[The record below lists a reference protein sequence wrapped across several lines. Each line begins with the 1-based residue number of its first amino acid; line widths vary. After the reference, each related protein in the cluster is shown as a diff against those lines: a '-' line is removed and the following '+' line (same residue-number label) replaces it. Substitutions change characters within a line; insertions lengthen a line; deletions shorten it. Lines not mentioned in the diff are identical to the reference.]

1 MKLFEKSLCSM
12 TSVVVLFTN
21 QIKLNV
27 STRKRACIVANA
39 FVFQA
44 KSVNFGT
51 ISIIISR
58 DILINLLGNGP
69 D

>member
-1 MKLFEKSLCSM
+1 MKLFEKSLCTM
-12 TSVVVLFTN
+12 TSVVVLFTY

-27 STRKRACIVANA
+27 STRKRACSVAHA

-51 ISIIISR
+51 ISNNASR
-58 DILINLLGNGP
+58 DISINILGNRP
-69 D
+69 A